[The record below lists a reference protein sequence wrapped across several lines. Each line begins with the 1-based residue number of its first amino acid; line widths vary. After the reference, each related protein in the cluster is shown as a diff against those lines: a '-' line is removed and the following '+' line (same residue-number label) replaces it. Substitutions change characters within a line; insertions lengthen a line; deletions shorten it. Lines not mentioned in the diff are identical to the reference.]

1 MSDTHP
7 VAHCLYEMT
16 FSTLACDSMLFNA
29 TFTCGASK
37 KRMVAG
43 EMSIKGGINAGK
55 HMVAHASTVSTD
67 FPSQPL

>member
-7 VAHCLYEMT
+7 FPKYVYDLTY
-16 FSTLACDSMLFNA
+16 STLACASMLFNA
-29 TFTCGASK
+29 TFTSGVAK

-67 FPSQPL
+67 FPRQPL